1 MKKLIVLTL
10 LPFIFVV
17 PVKAANTTPPG
28 SFGQMFWNNGLGLY
42 APVIV
47 GQGLCLSTTSTGC
60 VAPTPPIPPSGTLL
74 TDNFGTN
81 ILTDDH
87 GNQLTNN

>member
-1 MKKLIVLTL
+1 MKKLFVLIILCFAFPTE
-10 LPFIFVV
+10 
-17 PVKAANTTPPG
+17 AANTTAPG
-28 SFGQMFWNNGLGLY
+28 TFGQMFWNNGLVQY

-47 GQGLCLSTTSTGC
+47 GQGLCLSTTLSGC

-74 TDNFGTN
+74 TDNSGTN
-81 ILTDDH
+81 ILADDH

>member
-1 MKKLIVLTL
+1 MKKLIALTVLSL
-10 LPFIFVV
+10 LFMLPA
-17 PVKAANTTPPG
+17 KAANTPPPG
-28 SFGQMFWNNGLGLY
+28 AFSNMFWNNGLGQY

-47 GQGLCLSTTSTGC
+47 GQGLCLSTTSSGC

-74 TDNFGTN
+74 TDNSSTN
-81 ILTDDH
+81 VLTDDN